1 MISNISTLYSENYE
15 STEPKNKK
23 DTMDSMKNVE
33 GKKEG
38 KLVQRER
45 MRDVI
50 AEKESVD
57 QEKKKQDEKEEKAEK
72 NLLKQRK
79 LREAIDRANQETRL
93 KQTACEFS
101 YDERTNR
108 IAIKV
113 KDKDTDEV
121 IREIPAEETLEMLAR
136 IKEQAGLMLDEK
148 L

>member
-1 MISNISTLYSENYE
+1 MISNISTLYSENYK
-15 STEPKNKK
+15 STEMKNKK
-23 DTMDSMKNVE
+23 NTEDVDKRADE
-33 GKKEG
+33 KKEI
-38 KLVQRER
+38 KQVHQESVQE
-45 MRDVI
+45 VVV
-50 AEKESVD
+50 EKENID
-57 QEKKKQDEKEEKAEK
+57 QEEKKQEEKKEK
-72 NLLKQRK
+72 MLLKQRK
-79 LREAIDRANQETRL
+79 LREAIDRANRETRL

>member
-15 STEPKNKK
+15 STEPKN
-23 DTMDSMKNVE
+23 TMDSRKNVE
-33 GKKEG
+33 EKKEG

-50 AEKESVD
+50 AEKESVVK
-57 QEKKKQDEKEEKAEK
+57 EKKKQDEKEEKAEK

-121 IREIPAEETLEMLAR
+121 IREIPAEETLEMLAM

>member
-1 MISNISTLYSENYE
+1 MISNISTLYSENYK
-15 STEPKNKK
+15 STEMKNKK
-23 DTMDSMKNVE
+23 NTEDVDKCADE
-33 GKKEG
+33 KKEI
-38 KLVQRER
+38 KQVHQESVQE
-45 MRDVI
+45 VVV
-50 AEKESVD
+50 EKENID
-57 QEKKKQDEKEEKAEK
+57 QEEKKQEEKKEK
-72 NLLKQRK
+72 MLLKQRK

>member
-1 MISNISTLYSENYE
+1 MISNISTLYSENYK
-15 STEPKNKK
+15 STEMKNKK
-23 DTMDSMKNVE
+23 NTEDVDKRADE
-33 GKKEG
+33 KKEI
-38 KLVQRER
+38 KQVHQESVQE
-45 MRDVI
+45 VVV
-50 AEKESVD
+50 EKENID
-57 QEKKKQDEKEEKAEK
+57 QEEKKPEEKTEK
-72 NLLKQRK
+72 MLLKQRK

-121 IREIPAEETLEMLAR
+121 IREIPAEETLEMLAM

>member
-15 STEPKNKK
+15 STEPKN
-23 DTMDSMKNVE
+23 TMDSRKNVE
-33 GKKEG
+33 EKKEG

-50 AEKESVD
+50 AEKESVVK
-57 QEKKKQDEKEEKAEK
+57 EKKKQDEKEEKAEK

>member
-1 MISNISTLYSENYE
+1 MISNISTLYSENYK
-15 STEPKNKK
+15 STEMKNKK
-23 DTMDSMKNVE
+23 NTEDVDKRADE
-33 GKKEG
+33 KKEI
-38 KLVQRER
+38 KQVHQESVQE
-45 MRDVI
+45 VVV
-50 AEKESVD
+50 EKENID
-57 QEKKKQDEKEEKAEK
+57 QEEKKQEEKKEK
-72 NLLKQRK
+72 MLLKQRK

-121 IREIPAEETLEMLAR
+121 IREIPAEETLEMLAM